1 MAKDLEGTASI
12 IDKATNKVTDQV
24 YIGENT
30 CPYGLA
36 VNPSGTKVYVTNS
49 YRDQESNGI
58 VSVIYTKT
66 NKVTANVPV
75 GNEPIGVAVTGK
87 NVYVTNQASNTV
99 SVINTKTNKVT
110 ATVPV

>member
-1 MAKDLEGTASI
+1 VERMIYKRKLHSIALVSLVIILMLISI
-12 IDKATNKVTDQV
+12 IGARPFAYITNYNDKT
-24 YIGENT
+24 
-30 CPYGLA
+30 
-36 VNPSGTKVYVTNS
+36 
-49 YRDQESNGI
+49 
-58 VSVIYTKT
+58 VSVIDTTT
-66 NKVTANVPV
+66 NTVIATVNV